1 MDTAAAP
8 EMSLRDYAQVVA
20 RRKWIVIAAV
30 VVAIALSLLLS
41 ALKTPVYESSAA
53 VLVRA
58 RTSDT
63 VFSNVNTAYNDAKR
77 ATDTEI
83 KLIESEV
90 VAKRVM
96 KDLGL
101 TEVPPKASGASDGNT
116 DVVIVTVQHGDP
128 TMAKQL
134 ADGYVQAYIEV
145 RREQAVSGLVSAGS
159 ELQKKV
165 TQIQDQID
173 ALDKQVA
180 DAPTDQQQAIK
191 DSLAAQRRVLVDQQS
206 LFKQRL
212 DQLQVDAAL
221 ATGGAQSVREAELPT
236 SPVEPTPVRSAVLAG
251 IVGLLLGLG
260 AAFLLDYLDDSIRTP
275 DELARIGGGPSVLAA
290 VPLVASPD
298 HRPISLSKPDDLA
311 VESYRGLRT
320 GLLFLGLDDDIKVVQ
335 ITSSVSGEGKTTTA
349 TNLASVF
356 AQAGLRT
363 VLVDADLRRPR
374 VHEVF
379 GLTPTTGLTD
389 ALLGA
394 SVDSVVV
401 HHVYNLDIIP
411 SGKVPPNPSEM
422 LGSRQMRELIAALAA
437 SYDAVI
443 IDSAPVLPVT
453 DSVALA
459 SSVQAV
465 VLVAQSG
472 RSSNKQV
479 SDSIAQLRRVQAPL
493 VGFVLNKLTGRRSR
507 GGYGYGYGYGY
518 AQRDTASTAPG
529 TPAPGTAGG
538 QRTDAA

>member
-1 MDTAAAP
+1 M
-8 EMSLRDYAQVVA
+8 
-20 RRKWIVIAAV
+20 
-30 VVAIALSLLLS
+30 
-41 ALKTPVYESSAA
+41 
-53 VLVRA
+53 
-58 RTSDT
+58 
-63 VFSNVNTAYNDAKR
+63 
-77 ATDTEI
+77 
-83 KLIESEV
+83 
-90 VAKRVM
+90 
-96 KDLGL
+96 
-101 TEVPPKASGASDGNT
+101 
-116 DVVIVTVQHGDP
+116 
-128 TMAKQL
+128 
-134 ADGYVQAYIEV
+134 
-145 RREQAVSGLVSAGS
+145 
-159 ELQKKV
+159 
-165 TQIQDQID
+165 
-173 ALDKQVA
+173 
-180 DAPTDQQQAIK
+180 
-191 DSLAAQRRVLVDQQS
+191 
-206 LFKQRL
+206 
-212 DQLQVDAAL
+212 
-221 ATGGAQSVREAELPT
+221 
-236 SPVEPTPVRSAVLAG
+236 
-251 IVGLLLGLG
+251 
-260 AAFLLDYLDDSIRTP
+260 
-275 DELARIGGGPSVLAA
+275 LAA

>member
-1 MDTAAAP
+1 
-8 EMSLRDYAQVVA
+8 MSLRDYAQVVA

-349 TNLASVF
+349 TNLASVV
-356 AQAGLRT
+356 AQAGPRT
-363 VLVDADLRRPR
+363 ELVDADLRRPR

>member
-1 MDTAAAP
+1 METAAAP

-41 ALKTPVYESSAA
+41 AMKTPVYESSAA

-128 TMAKQL
+128 AMAKKL

-165 TQIQDQID
+165 TEIQDQID

-180 DAPTDQQQAIK
+180 DVPTAQQQAIK

-275 DELARIGGGPSVLAA
+275 DELTRIGGGPSVLAA

-320 GLLFLGLDDDIKVVQ
+320 GLLFLGLDDHIKVVQ

-349 TNLASVF
+349 TNLASVY

-379 GLTPTTGLTD
+379 GLTPTIGLTD

-518 AQRDTASTAPG
+518 GQRDTASTAAG
-529 TPAPGTAGG
+529 TPAPAAASG